1 MVYKSWDL
9 RGLIGDNLR
18 YCSGFTL
25 LESILSMAIF
35 SVVGI
40 GIMAIISEQLLW
52 VKTLEDRVSAS
63 WVAENVLAEIE
74 LERIDQTEDWIKG
87 NDFIFNKLWYWQS
100 REVIIEKIGIVAVE
114 VRSQEKSKVPIFILE
129 GYRAISE

>member
-1 MVYKSWDL
+1 M
-9 RGLIGDNLR
+9 R

-63 WVAENVLAEIE
+63 WIAENVLAEIK
-74 LERIDQTEDWIKG
+74 LERIEQTEDWIKG
-87 NDFIFNKLWYWQS
+87 SNFIVNKLWHWQS
-100 REVIIEKIGIVAVE
+100 REIISETIGVLTVE
-114 VRSQEKSKVPIFILE
+114 VRSQDISKDPIFILE
-129 GYRAISE
+129 GYRVINE

>member
-1 MVYKSWDL
+1 M
-9 RGLIGDNLR
+9 R

-63 WVAENVLAEIE
+63 WVAENALAEIK
-74 LERIDQTEDWIKG
+74 LKRIEQTESWIKG
-87 NDFIFNKLWYWQS
+87 SDFIVNKLWYWQS
-100 REVIIEKIGIVAVE
+100 REIINETIGIVTVE
-114 VRSQEKSKVPIFILE
+114 VRSQENSKVPIFILE
-129 GYRAISE
+129 GYRVINE